1 MGAKWERLEFL
12 MEVNMPV
19 RKRTTISKSMEGA
32 AVRAGGEL
40 GAAVGRLE
48 KQAREIG
55 RRRDELE
62 TNARQRSI
70 RLLQSA
76 ARSLDKLASQLKSS
90 GKRKRARRKSR

>member
-1 MGAKWERLEFL
+1 
-12 MEVNMPV
+12 MEVNMAV
-19 RKRTTISKSMEGA
+19 RKRKTMAKSVERA

-48 KQAREIG
+48 KQARELA

-62 TNARQRSI
+62 ASARQRSV

-90 GKRKRARRKSR
+90 GKRKRARGKKR

>member
-1 MGAKWERLEFL
+1 
-12 MEVNMPV
+12 MPLR
-19 RKRTTISKSMEGA
+19 RKKTMSKSVERA

-48 KQAREIG
+48 KQARELA

-62 TNARQRSI
+62 ANARRRSV

-76 ARSLDKLASQLKSS
+76 SRSLDKLASQLKSS
-90 GKRKRARRKSR
+90 GKKKRARRKSR